1 MGEENVQSSCSMQF
15 SLTQGSIDLVEE
27 DTEESQPIVR
37 NAANVMPPV
46 VVEGLASPDSVCN
59 EPSMIMK

>member
-1 MGEENVQSSCSMQF
+1 MQF

-37 NAANVMPPV
+37 NAANVMPV